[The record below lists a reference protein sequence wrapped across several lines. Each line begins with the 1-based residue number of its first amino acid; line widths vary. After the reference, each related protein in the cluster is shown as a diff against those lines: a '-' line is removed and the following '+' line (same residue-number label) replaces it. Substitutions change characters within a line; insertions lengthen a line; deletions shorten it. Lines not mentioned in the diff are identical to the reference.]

1 MKLQELQN
9 LRNIVKQDNQ
19 REALLILLEEL
30 IKLREENNRLNRQIQ
45 KMSKKM
51 IEHDEYYRIKCNELT
66 RRENRLA
73 IRADQVVRDEERIIN
88 VLKGGIYGIN
98 PYDIHTTTG
107 GLTYGT
113 KK

>member
-9 LRNIVKQDNQ
+9 LRNIVKQDDQ
-19 REALLILLEEL
+19 KEALLILLEEL
-30 IKLREENNRLNRQIQ
+30 VKLREENNRLNRQIQ

-73 IRADQVVRDEERIIN
+73 IRADKVVRDEERIMNIIRGN
-88 VLKGGIYGIN
+88 FYGIT
-98 PYDIHTTTG
+98 P
-107 GLTYGT
+107 YGT
-113 KK
+113 QTD